1 MRKDFINEAKIM
13 SLSRLLLALTC
24 ITFAV
29 LAEAD
34 ERIRIVG
41 SSNVLSFVQP
51 VAEHFARNWD
61 DPTPSL
67 EITGTGAGFQLFC
80 EGLGMQHPDVI
91 AAIRPITERERKLCA
106 KHGVTNITE
115 IEVGRDA
122 VVLVHSKKKT
132 SINLTRRQ
140 LFTALAA
147 RTPSDGKIRKNS
159 ISRWSDIDSSLP
171 KTKITVMTPEPN
183 TIAALAFHE
192 LVMVEGCK
200 TYQALDALEKAE
212 REKICRS
219 LRRDNHVVNSA
230 KREDVTIG
238 WVEDD
243 DSRHAITSF
252 TNYMIYSDKLDA
264 SLIEGV
270 EPTYETISNQRYPLV
285 TGLYVYVKDQH
296 KQHLPNLQNFLY

>member
-106 KHGVTNITE
+106 KHGVANITE
-115 IEVGRDA
+115 IEFGRDA

-140 LFTALAA
+140 LFT
-147 RTPSDGKIRKNS
+147 
-159 ISRWSDIDSSLP
+159 
-171 KTKITVMTPEPN
+171 
-183 TIAALAFHE
+183 ALAFHE

-296 KQHLPNLQNFLY
+296 KQHLPNLQNFLYELTSERALAPEGYLAEDGLVTLDDIGRNKARDMVLEFGM